1 MNLPLN
7 DSDYVN
13 RLLARSRCGDPQRE
27 AEARLELEQWV
38 AVSDDTRRCY
48 EAQRQTVIALDA
60 SLDSLRQRYPRHLA
74 PASAAQAPA
83 VRNPRR
89 GWAWPTWSS
98 ALVLLLGVGL
108 TMWWV
113 NPVVS
118 QGEYVTG
125 LGEHREV

>member
-27 AEARLELEQWV
+27 ADARLELEQWV
-38 AVSDDTRRCY
+38 AVSDDNRRCY

-83 VRNPRR
+83 LAVRTP
-89 GWAWPTWSS
+89 A
-98 ALVLLLGVGL
+98 VVG
-108 TMWWV
+108 
-113 NPVVS
+113 P
-118 QGEYVTG
+118 G
-125 LGEHREV
+125 LHGAVRWCCCSGLA